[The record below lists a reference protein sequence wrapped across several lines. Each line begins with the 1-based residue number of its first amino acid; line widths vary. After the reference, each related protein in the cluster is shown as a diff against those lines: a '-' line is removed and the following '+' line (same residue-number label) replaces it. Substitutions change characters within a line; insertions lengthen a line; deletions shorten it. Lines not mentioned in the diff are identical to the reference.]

1 MNGYRWK
8 KKAKHF
14 DKKLL
19 SSALRRQI
27 QEDQGE
33 LEATWA
39 IQGNS
44 RTTWG
49 KTSKNLMLSKEFCVC
64 KLDIW

>member
-39 IQGNS
+39 IQ
-44 RTTWG
+44 R
-49 KTSKNLMLSKEFCVC
+49 NLGPLGGRQVK
-64 KLDIW
+64 I

>member
-1 MNGYRWK
+1 MFQKEVWELYDAVNGYRRK
-8 KKAKHF
+8 NKAKHF

-33 LEATWA
+33 FEATWA

-49 KTSKNLMLSKEFCVC
+49 KQVK
-64 KLDIW
+64 I